1 MHCSK
6 KAVAGLCLLR
16 FRPHESAALQ
26 ALGRPHCV
34 KIVEFRNRPGA
45 RWQRHPRLLGRREN
59 VDVRR
64 TEIRV
69 VHGANADE
77 PDGGTGL
84 RVVAPNRD
92 TAGRAAGDLLP
103 LAARRGRHDDFGL
116 TGGVHDTIGF
126 IESVES
132 MRSPGLALAPT
143 AMAGMNNQRCSDQT
157 ISDLPAGAS
166 AFHFL
171 LGIHSITSSAV
182 LAAGARDD
190 LAEQLPRRAVKFLKL
205 HLLDRSEIVRAG
217 VDSDAGQLHRQ
228 LQIVDAGRLLH
239 YVLAGEIITAR
250 AEHGDQC
257 LRCRVAVDGF
267 NISDID

>member
-84 RVVAPNRD
+84 RVVAPNGD
-92 TAGRAAGDLLP
+92 PAGRAAGDHLT
-103 LAARRGRHDDFGL
+103 LAARRGRRNDLRL
-116 TGGVHDTIGF
+116 TGGVYDTIGF
-126 IESVES
+126 IERVER
-132 MRSPGLALAPT
+132 MRCPGLPLAPT
-143 AMAGMNNQRCSDQT
+143 AVAGMNNQRSSGQA
-157 ISDLPAGAS
+157 ISDLPARS
-166 AFHFL
+166 STFH
-171 LGIHSITSSAV
+171 
-182 LAAGARDD
+182 
-190 LAEQLPRRAVKFLKL
+190 
-205 HLLDRSEIVRAG
+205 VR
-217 VDSDAGQLHRQ
+217 LHRG
-228 LQIVDAGRLLH
+228 VVAFRLTLGMTD
-239 YVLAGEIITAR
+239 VQFIR
-250 AEHGDQC
+250 A
-257 LRCRVAVDGF
+257 
-267 NISDID
+267 

>member
-143 AMAGMNNQRCSDQT
+143 AVAGMNNQRRSDQT

-166 AFHFL
+166 TFH
-171 LGIHSITSSAV
+171 
-182 LAAGARDD
+182 
-190 LAEQLPRRAVKFLKL
+190 
-205 HLLDRSEIVRAG
+205 VR
-217 VDSDAGQLHRQ
+217 LHRG
-228 LQIVDAGRLLH
+228 VVAFRLTLGMTD
-239 YVLAGEIITAR
+239 VQFIR
-250 AEHGDQC
+250 A
-257 LRCRVAVDGF
+257 
-267 NISDID
+267 